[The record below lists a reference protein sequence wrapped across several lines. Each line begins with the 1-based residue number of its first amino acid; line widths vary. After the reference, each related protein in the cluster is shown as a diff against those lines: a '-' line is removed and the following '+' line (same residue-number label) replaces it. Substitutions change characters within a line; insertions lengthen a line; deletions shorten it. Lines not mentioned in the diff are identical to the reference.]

1 MPAPVILP
9 PKDAAHE
16 LRTYIRKNKL
26 VILMKNIQKT
36 RDWLHMALNEFDAAF
51 ADFMDERYSESI
63 QHAQQCAER
72 VGKSILSFLG
82 FAPEK
87 THHPSDY
94 IVEEILQHP
103 EVLKKVG
110 LSEDEVKYLVDMVTF
125 SSPLER
131 QGTMPRYGWE
141 TKERIITP
149 DEIYKKEIATVMM
162 KNAFQ
167 LFIKGCE
174 FYRLRDMD
182 GILSSKIQEIEE
194 YVEKHGID

>member
-1 MPAPVILP
+1 
-9 PKDAAHE
+9 
-16 LRTYIRKNKL
+16 
-26 VILMKNIQKT
+26 MKNIQKT
-36 RDWLHMALNEFDAAF
+36 RDWLHMALKEFDAAL

-72 VGKSILSFLG
+72 AGKSVLSFLG

-103 EVLKKVG
+103 EVVKKVG
-110 LSEDEVKYLVDMVTF
+110 LSEDEVRYLVDMVTF

-162 KNAFQ
+162 KNAFE
-167 LFIKGCE
+167 LLIKSCE

-182 GILSSKIQEIEE
+182 GILASKIQEIEE
-194 YVEKHGID
+194 YAEKHRID

>member
-1 MPAPVILP
+1 MSAPVMPHMSEEHISA
-9 PKDAAHE
+9 KTNYD
-16 LRTYIRKNKL
+16 IF
-26 VILMKNIQKT
+26 MKNIQKT
-36 RDWLHMALNEFDAAF
+36 RDWLHMALKEFDAAF

-103 EVLKKVG
+103 EVVKKVG

-162 KNAFQ
+162 KNAFE
-167 LFIKGCE
+167 LLIKSCE
-174 FYRLRDMD
+174 FYRLREMD
-182 GILSSKIQEIEE
+182 GILASKIQEIED
-194 YVEKHGID
+194 YVEKHEID

>member
-1 MPAPVILP
+1 
-9 PKDAAHE
+9 
-16 LRTYIRKNKL
+16 
-26 VILMKNIQKT
+26 
-36 RDWLHMALNEFDAAF
+36 MALKEFDAAL
-51 ADFMDERYSESI
+51 ADFKDERYSEAI

-82 FAPEK
+82 F
-87 THHPSDY
+87 
-94 IVEEILQHP
+94 
-103 EVLKKVG
+103 
-110 LSEDEVKYLVDMVTF
+110 LVDMVTF

-149 DEIYKKEIATVMM
+149 DEIYKKDIASVMM

-167 LFIKGCE
+167 LLIKSCE

-182 GILSSKIQEIEE
+182 GILADKIQEIEE
-194 YVEKHGID
+194 YVEKHRID

>member
-1 MPAPVILP
+1 
-9 PKDAAHE
+9 
-16 LRTYIRKNKL
+16 
-26 VILMKNIQKT
+26 MKNIQKT
-36 RDWLHMALNEFDAAF
+36 RDWLHMALKEFDAAL
-51 ADFMDERYSESI
+51 ADYKEKRNSESI

-103 EVLKKVG
+103 EVVKTLG
-110 LSEDEVKYLVDMVTF
+110 LSKDEVKYLIDIVTF

-149 DEIYKKEIATVMM
+149 DEIYKKESADAMM

-167 LFIKGCE
+167 LLIKSCE
-174 FYRLRDMD
+174 FYRVREMD
-182 GILSSKIQEIEE
+182 GILAQKIQEIEE
-194 YVEKHGID
+194 YVEKHRID

>member
-1 MPAPVILP
+1 M
-9 PKDAAHE
+9 
-16 LRTYIRKNKL
+16 N
-26 VILMKNIQKT
+26 NIQKP
-36 RDWLHMALNEFDAAF
+36 RDWMHMALKEFDAAR
-51 ADFMDERYSESI
+51 ADFRDDRNSEAI

-82 FAPEK
+82 FALEK

-103 EVLKKVG
+103 ELVKKLG
-110 LSEDEVKYLVDMVTF
+110 LSEDEVKYLVDIVTF

-149 DEIYKKEIATVMM
+149 DEIYKKEISEVMM
-162 KNAFQ
+162 KNAFE
-167 LFIKGCE
+167 LLIKSCE

-182 GILSSKIQEIEE
+182 EILASKIQEIEE

>member
-1 MPAPVILP
+1 
-9 PKDAAHE
+9 
-16 LRTYIRKNKL
+16 
-26 VILMKNIQKT
+26 MKNIQKT
-36 RDWLHMALNEFDAAF
+36 RDWLHMALKEFDAAY

-82 FAPEK
+82 FVPEK

-103 EVLKKVG
+103 EVVKKLG
-110 LSEDEVKYLVDMVTF
+110 LSEDEVRYLVDMVTF

-149 DEIYKKEIATVMM
+149 DEIYKKEIADVMM

-167 LFIKGCE
+167 MLIKSCE
-174 FYRLRDMD
+174 FYRVRDMD
-182 GILSSKIQEIEE
+182 EILSSKIQEIEE
-194 YVEKHGID
+194 YVEKHRID

>member
-1 MPAPVILP
+1 MVIF
-9 PKDAAHE
+9 
-16 LRTYIRKNKL
+16 I
-26 VILMKNIQKT
+26 KNIQKT
-36 RDWLHMALNEFDAAF
+36 RDWLHMALKEFDAAL
-51 ADFMDERYSESI
+51 ADFKDERNSESI

-103 EVLKKVG
+103 EVVKKVG

-167 LFIKGCE
+167 LLIKSCE

-182 GILSSKIQEIEE
+182 GILASKIQEIEE
-194 YVEKHGID
+194 YVAKHGID

>member
-1 MPAPVILP
+1 
-9 PKDAAHE
+9 
-16 LRTYIRKNKL
+16 
-26 VILMKNIQKT
+26 MKNIQKT
-36 RDWLHMALNEFDAAF
+36 RDWLHMALKEFDAAL
-51 ADFMDERYSESI
+51 ADYKEERNSESI

-94 IVEEILQHP
+94 IVEEILQRP
-103 EVLKKVG
+103 DVVKTLG
-110 LSEDEVKYLVDMVTF
+110 LSKDEVKYLIDIVTF

-131 QGTMPRYGWE
+131 QGSMPRYGWE

-149 DEIYKKEIATVMM
+149 DEIYKKESADAMM

-167 LFIKGCE
+167 LLIKSCE
-174 FYRLRDMD
+174 FYRVREMD
-182 GILSSKIQEIEE
+182 GILAQKIQEIEE
-194 YVEKHGID
+194 YVKKHRID

>member
-1 MPAPVILP
+1 
-9 PKDAAHE
+9 
-16 LRTYIRKNKL
+16 
-26 VILMKNIQKT
+26 
-36 RDWLHMALNEFDAAF
+36 MALKEFDAAF

-63 QHAQQCAER
+63 QHAQQCTER

-103 EVLKKVG
+103 EVVKKVG
-110 LSEDEVKYLVDMVTF
+110 LSEDEIKYLVDMVTF

-149 DEIYKKEIATVMM
+149 DEILA
-162 KNAFQ
+162 
-167 LFIKGCE
+167 
-174 FYRLRDMD
+174 
-182 GILSSKIQEIEE
+182 SKIQEIEE
-194 YVEKHGID
+194 YVGKHGID